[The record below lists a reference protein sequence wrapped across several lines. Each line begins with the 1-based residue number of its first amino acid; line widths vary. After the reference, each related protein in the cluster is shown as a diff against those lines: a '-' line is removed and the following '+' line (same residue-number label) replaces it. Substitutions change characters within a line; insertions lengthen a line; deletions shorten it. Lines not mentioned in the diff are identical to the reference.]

1 MLLNRLRQSVAGWMA
16 KTLIAVL
23 VVSFALWGIGDVF
36 SRSPDPAIAEIGS
49 EDIPVSRFQRFFGLA
64 FNQMQQ
70 RARQQGQ
77 ELDLAQ
83 ARQLGLDR
91 QVLFTLINQ
100 ATLEQSADAFGLQV
114 SDQKIVQDIRQD
126 PVFQGAFG
134 SFDRLNF
141 EQTLQ
146 GAGMIEADYISERRK
161 EHLRRQFIT
170 IFAATPKAPTML
182 VNQIY
187 KAQNQRRTAQYIV
200 LKTSLVPQPAPP
212 ADQVLEDFITANPD
226 LFRQKEQRSFS
237 VLVLEPKD
245 FLSAVKISGKRVRQE
260 YEARLAQFKTP
271 EQRQVQQITFPNKK
285 AAQKARRKIN
295 GGTPFDKIAEAQKL
309 SQQDISLGWLTEGEY
324 LAPELAKAAKKLR
337 KGDVSQVVEGPLGPV
352 LLHVQ
357 DIKPA
362 QQKTF
367 REAQKELRERLAL
380 DMALDEIYA
389 VHNLIE
395 DERASGQRLAQIAKK
410 YGRILNVSNIKAGDA
425 LPKNLPEM
433 PGLIE
438 QVFSSAQNDDLAAAR
453 TEQNGYY
460 WLEVTQITP
469 PKTPALTQARAKA
482 LRLWRQAERYQR
494 LQARAEQMVQKGALG
509 ATLKSLTKQ
518 KIRTT
523 PPLARAAKSK
533 AFTPDL
539 IEALFRA
546 PVGAFVKGASF
557 KPSEIIVMRVASIT
571 SAQASSKER
580 SELKKRIQQ
589 ELRQLSA
596 NETLAQYIT
605 RAQNEYG
612 LAVHENNIQLAFDT
626 LTQNFR

>member
-1 MLLNRLRQSVAGWMA
+1 M
-16 KTLIAVL
+16 
-23 VVSFALWGIGDVF
+23 
-36 SRSPDPAIAEIGS
+36 
-49 EDIPVSRFQRFFGLA
+49 
-64 FNQMQQ
+64 
-70 RARQQGQ
+70 
-77 ELDLAQ
+77 
-83 ARQLGLDR
+83 
-91 QVLFTLINQ
+91 
-100 ATLEQSADAFGLQV
+100 
-114 SDQKIVQDIRQD
+114 
-126 PVFQGAFG
+126 
-134 SFDRLNF
+134 
-141 EQTLQ
+141 
-146 GAGMIEADYISERRK
+146 
-161 EHLRRQFIT
+161 
-170 IFAATPKAPTML
+170 
-182 VNQIY
+182 
-187 KAQNQRRTAQYIV
+187 
-200 LKTSLVPQPAPP
+200 
-212 ADQVLEDFITANPD
+212 
-226 LFRQKEQRSFS
+226 
-237 VLVLEPKD
+237 
-245 FLSAVKISGKRVRQE
+245 
-260 YEARLAQFKTP
+260 
-271 EQRQVQQITFPNKK
+271 
-285 AAQKARRKIN
+285 
-295 GGTPFDKIAEAQKL
+295 
-309 SQQDISLGWLTEGEY
+309 
-324 LAPELAKAAKKLR
+324 
-337 KGDVSQVVEGPLGPV
+337 

-410 YGRILNVSNIKAGDA
+410 YGRIFNVSSIKAGDA

-433 PGLIE
+433 NGLIE
-438 QVFSSAQNDDLAAAR
+438 QVFSAAQNEDLAAAR

-469 PKTPALTQARAKA
+469 PKTPTLTQARAKA
-482 LRLWRQAERYQR
+482 LRLWRQAERYKR

-539 IEALFRA
+539 VEALFRA
-546 PVGAFVKGASF
+546 PIGAFVKGASF
-557 KPSEIIVMRVASIT
+557 KPTEIIVMRVASIT

-580 SELKKRIQQ
+580 SALKKRIQQ